1 MRNCSGPS
9 FATAASAHKIRSWGV
24 GANWYLN
31 RNVKLMLDYDQ
42 SDFRGGSTAA
52 GQVTAQ
58 DEKVIISRIQVSF

>member
-1 MRNCSGPS
+1 M
-9 FATAASAHKIRSWGV
+9 

-42 SDFRGGSTAA
+42 SDFRGGSTAP
-52 GQVTAQ
+52 GQITAQ